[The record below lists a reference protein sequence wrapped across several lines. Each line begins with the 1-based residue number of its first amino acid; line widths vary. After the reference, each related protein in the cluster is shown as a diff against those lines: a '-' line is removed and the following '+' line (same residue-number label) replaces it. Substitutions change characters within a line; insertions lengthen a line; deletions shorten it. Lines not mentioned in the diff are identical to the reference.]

1 MQIAAYCLIAIVSP
15 DFQLS
20 RSMICGCRY
29 SCSRP
34 VKVGR
39 DFEQEKWTSRLMALD
54 VGVFAAAPEDVV
66 NALDCCI
73 VPWSAIT

>member
-1 MQIAAYCLIAIVSP
+1 
-15 DFQLS
+15 
-20 RSMICGCRY
+20 
-29 SCSRP
+29 